1 MNMRLISIILTM
13 VFLSGCQSIP
23 LGIDKLSVP
32 GLTSKTPSVNSF
44 KRDKSAVKIPEWS
57 RVELVEMMDLT
68 TLDELEPEQNDLE
81 VLSGIETISFSPL
94 SSDGREQITAKLDA
108 ADYAYRHIPTVV
120 PNDLWFEMRKHFKLD
135 LTVNNS
141 RIQSQYNWYARHQGY
156 MDRVAKRASR
166 YMFYVVEEIKKR
178 GMPAEMALLPI
189 VESAFDPFAYS
200 HGRASGMWQFIP
212 STGRIY
218 GLNQDWWYD
227 GRRDVTASTD
237 AALDFLESLAKR
249 FDGDWLLALAAYN
262 SGGGTVSKA
271 MRKNREKGLPTD
283 YWSLNLP
290 KETSAYVPKLL
301 ALSKIIWNPSEA
313 NIKLTSISTE
323 PYFEKVSTQSQIDLA
338 QAAQIADV
346 PLDEIYLLNPGFNQW
361 ATSPN
366 GPHYLLVP
374 KGKGELFEKEL
385 AKIPSNQR
393 ISWQRYTIQSG
404 DSLSTIAVKFNTTQ
418 QVIRDVNNLR
428 SSVIVAGK
436 TLLIP
441 SASRKS
447 NDYSLSANQRL
458 AKRQSTNPSAS
469 NLDRTTYVVKSG
481 DSLWNISQKYN
492 VNLRSLAK
500 WNGMAPR
507 DLLKMGQTL
516 VIWLPKNSPKL
527 AQINLADSR
536 AVIRKVGYTIRS
548 GDSLNRIA
556 NKFNVS
562 VNEINKWNTLTGK
575 YIQPGQ
581 YLTLYVDV
589 TRIQ

>member
-1 MNMRLISIILTM
+1 MNLRLISLTLTLI
-13 VFLSGCQSIP
+13 FLSGCQSIP
-23 LGIDKLSVP
+23 MKADNISVP
-32 GLTSKTPSVNSF
+32 GLSQKYPSKNSF
-44 KRDKSAVKIPEWS
+44 KRPKTAVKIPEWS
-57 RVELVEMMDLT
+57 RVELIDMMDIT
-68 TLDELEPEQNDLE
+68 TIDELEPEQNDPE
-81 VLSGIETISFSPL
+81 VLSRIDQINFSPL
-94 SSDGREQITAKLDA
+94 QAYKDGPNVKLDA
-108 ADYAYRHIPTVV
+108 ADYEYRHIPTIL
-120 PNDLWFEMRKHFKLD
+120 PQDLWFEMRKGFKLD
-135 LTVNNS
+135 LDIDES
-141 RIQSQYNWYARHQGY
+141 RLDSQYNWYARHQAY

-178 GMPAEMALLPI
+178 DMPAEIALLPI

-271 MRKNREKGLPTD
+271 IRKNKAKGLPTD
-283 YWSLNLP
+283 FWSLSLP

-301 ALSKIIWNPSEA
+301 ALAKIIWNPAEA
-313 NIKLTSISTE
+313 NISLTSISTE
-323 PYFEKVSTQSQIDLA
+323 PYFEKVATQSQIDLA
-338 QAAQIADV
+338 QAAELADV

-361 ATSPN
+361 ATSPD
-366 GPHYLLVP
+366 GPHYLLLP
-374 KGKGELFEKEL
+374 MGKGSQFKKEL

-404 DSLSTIAVKFNTTQ
+404 DSLSTISAKFNTTQ

-428 SSVIVAGK
+428 SSTIVAGK

-447 NDYSLSANQRL
+447 KDYALSAGQRL
-458 AKRQSTNPSAS
+458 AKRQSINPNAS
-469 NLDRTTYVVKSG
+469 NLSRTTYIVKPG
-481 DSLWNISQKYN
+481 DSLWDISQKYN
-492 VNLRSLAK
+492 VNLRALAK
-500 WNGMAPR
+500 WNGMAPT
-507 DLLKMGQTL
+507 DLLRMGQQL
-516 VIWLPKNSPKL
+516 VIWLPRNS
-527 AQINLADSR
+527 AQLTQTQLADSR
-536 AVIRKVGYTIRS
+536 AIIRKVGYTIRQ
-548 GDSLNRIA
+548 GDSLNLIA

-562 VNEINKWNTLTGK
+562 VGEINKWNTLSGK